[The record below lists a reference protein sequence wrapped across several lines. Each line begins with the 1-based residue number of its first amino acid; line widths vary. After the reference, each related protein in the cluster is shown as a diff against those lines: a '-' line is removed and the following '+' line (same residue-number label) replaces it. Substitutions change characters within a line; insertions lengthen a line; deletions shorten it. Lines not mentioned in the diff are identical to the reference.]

1 MDRMRI
7 DPNSSGS
14 TRLRQAGVFTP
25 LSCSSKQRGF
35 TLIEVMI
42 VVVIIGVMSTIA
54 IPAFSEWRDRQAVR
68 SATQT
73 LMSHLK
79 QARVTAIAE
88 NRSVT
93 IDFTSTTA
101 YTYDTGACGT
111 CRNLQMDLTQFGS
124 AAFTAVP
131 TDRTFN
137 SRGTVNFGNMTLQAG
152 AQSNQITINIV
163 GRAYFQ

>member
-1 MDRMRI
+1 M
-7 DPNSSGS
+7 
-14 TRLRQAGVFTP
+14 RLRQAGVFTP
-25 LSCSSKQRGF
+25 ALSRPKQHGF
-35 TLIEVMI
+35 TLIEVM
-42 VVVIIGVMSTIA
+42 VVIAIIGVMTTIA
-54 IPAFSEWRDRQAVR
+54 IPAFSDWRDRQAVR

-111 CRNLQMDLTQFGS
+111 CRNLQMDLTQFGGVAFS
-124 AAFTAVP
+124 ALP

-152 AQSNQITINIV
+152 SASTQITVNIV
-163 GRAYFQ
+163 GRAFFQ